1 MTPFALCLA
10 KHLATASGGAN
21 LVFSPLSIY
30 AALALVG
37 AGARGRTLQE
47 LLDALGAGSRDE
59 LAALVGSVVRSALAD
74 QSRSGG
80 PAVAFATGMWHDAAC
95 VIRPGFRDAA
105 AASYKAETRA
115 VDLRNE
121 VHY

>member
-1 MTPFALCLA
+1 M
-10 KHLATASGGAN
+10 
-21 LVFSPLSIY
+21 
-30 AALALVG
+30 LVG
-37 AGARGRTLQE
+37 A
-47 LLDALGAGSRDE
+47 
-59 LAALVGSVVRSALAD
+59 VVRSALAD

-80 PAVAFATGMWHDAAC
+80 PAVANATGMWHDATC

-121 VHY
+121 VHCFTYIYTYTYTYICMRNSIFLGIQHLYSFMNSSRFV